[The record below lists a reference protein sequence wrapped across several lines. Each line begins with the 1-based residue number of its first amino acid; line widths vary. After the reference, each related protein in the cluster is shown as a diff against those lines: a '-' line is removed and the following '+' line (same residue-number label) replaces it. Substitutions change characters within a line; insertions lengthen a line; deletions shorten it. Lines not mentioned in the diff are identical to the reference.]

1 MRRIVILALGLCGW
15 IVAALSAAQ
24 VPPQAKPAPT
34 SIAPPTISIKSVV
47 DTYCIA
53 CHNQKLRTAGL
64 VLEGVDTTRP
74 AANADVWERVIAK
87 LRAGAMPPP
96 GLPRQQRMAAC
107 ARATTLSVYTSTC
120 SVQTDYENAVHDEP
134 RQTRTALLVWC
145 CSSRARLICR

>member
-96 GLPRQQRMAAC
+96 GLPRPDAKAYDTAAGWLEDEIDRAWVAAPNPGRSSAVQR
-107 ARATTLSVYTSTC
+107 L
-120 SVQTDYENAVHDEP
+120 N
-134 RQTRTALLVWC
+134 RTEYNNT
-145 CSSRARLICR
+145 I